1 MSTNMPE
8 TDWTSLPASEW
19 VLRLSVKSKDF
30 QITRKVSPEAFA
42 LSTQEKRDSHP
53 RLSVWSQTLTTP
65 VQAWEI
71 MGSKPVYELV
81 LRLEVETIRSI
92 QPNPKEPVF
101 PQMDVVWHTL
111 YVLQGDSRV
120 LDSRPGSK
128 GHAGITGLEETPSL
142 KMQRKSLRSQLADK
156 SIVHELNLELG

>member
-1 MSTNMPE
+1 MSANMPGN
-8 TDWTSLPASEW
+8 DWTSLPATEW
-19 VLRLSVKSKDF
+19 VLRLSVKPKDF
-30 QITRKVSPEAFA
+30 QVTRKASPEAFA
-42 LSTQEKRDSHP
+42 LSTQEKQDSRP

-156 SIVHELNLELG
+156 SIVYELNLELG